1 MSEGCDLLALVKRIT
16 KSATE
21 RAEDTAQF
29 IDKDVF
35 VRIELESEIY
45 GLLLFADA
53 ASVERMKKRFPKEE
67 TND

>member
-16 KSATE
+16 KTATE
-21 RAEDTAQF
+21 RAEDKAQF
-29 IDKDVF
+29 IDKDIF

-53 ASVERMKKRFPKEE
+53 ASVERMKKRFLKEE
-67 TND
+67 EE

>member
-45 GLLLFADA
+45 GMLLFADKTT
-53 ASVERMKKRFPKEE
+53 VERMMNRFPKEE

>member
-21 RAEDTAQF
+21 RAEYTAQF

-45 GLLLFADA
+45 GMLLFADA
-53 ASVERMKKRFPKEE
+53 ASVERMKKRFPKGEE
-67 TND
+67 EC

>member
-16 KSATE
+16 KLATE
-21 RAEDTAQF
+21 RAEDKAQF

-45 GLLLFADA
+45 GMLLFADKA
-53 ASVERMKKRFPKEE
+53 TVERMMNRFPKEE
-67 TND
+67 E